1 VGVPVPAAL
10 RLYVI
15 WVNYGC
21 GADIARSRASL
32 LAQSA
37 TVPGLSLN
45 FICVNNGPG
54 DGRSEN
60 LADGMTVLEMGENA
74 GFGRACN
81 RGIRW
86 VADRDRAAAVWL
98 LNPDTEVAAGCLAA
112 IARTLATDGQWR
124 TDWAICGTTVLTPN
138 GEIWQTGGHWNH
150 RTGSIL
156 PSRDRPPDP
165 NNDPKVHSP
174 QDTDWVSGCSLL
186 MNLGHFGDD
195 IPQFDPNFFLYY
207 EDFDL
212 CQRQRRAGHPVQW
225 LPAATVI
232 HHPSSVTGRTP
243 YRRLRWSLYGYWL
256 ALEKHAPRSVL
267 MGRLLRT
274 AIAIP
279 PTALGDWPTAIA
291 KATAIS
297 DYLRHRVQKIRKSFA
312 PRSPK
317 KIP

>member
-1 VGVPVPAAL
+1 MGLPVPADL
-10 RLYVI
+10 GLYVI

-32 LAQSA
+32 AAQAA
-37 TVPGLSLN
+37 TVPDLSLK

-54 DGRSEN
+54 DGRSET
-60 LADGMTVLEMGENA
+60 LIVEGMTVLEMGENA

-81 RGIRW
+81 RGICW

-98 LNPDTEVAAGCLAA
+98 LNPDTEVGAGCLAA

-124 TDWAICGTTVLTPN
+124 ENWAICGTTVTTPT
-138 GEIWQTGGHWNH
+138 GEIWQTGGHWDR

-156 PSRDRPPDP
+156 PRRDRAPDP
-165 NNDPKVHSP
+165 PNDPERQP
-174 QDTDWVSGCSLL
+174 LRDTDWVSGCSLL
-186 MNLGHFGDD
+186 LNLGHFRNA
-195 IPQFDPNFFLYY
+195 IPQFDPDFFLYY

-243 YRRLRWSLYGYWL
+243 HRRLRWSLYGYWL
-256 ALEKHAPRSVL
+256 ALDKHAPRSVL
-267 MGRLLRT
+267 ITRLLRT
-274 AIAIP
+274 AIAAIL
-279 PTALGDWPTAIA
+279 TAPRDWPTAIA
-291 KATAIS
+291 KATAIG
-297 DYLRHRVQKIRKSFA
+297 DHLRYQVQKIFR
-312 PRSPK
+312 PLLP
-317 KIP
+317 

>member
-1 VGVPVPAAL
+1 MGVPVPAGL
-10 RLYVI
+10 QLYVI

-32 LAQSA
+32 LRQGA
-37 TVPGLSLN
+37 TVPDLSLR
-45 FICVNNGPG
+45 FVCVNNGPG
-54 DGRSEN
+54 DGRAEN
-60 LADGMTVLEMGENA
+60 LAIAGMAVLEMRENA

-124 TDWAICGTTVLTPN
+124 TDWAICGTTVITPT
-138 GEIWQTGGHWNH
+138 GEIWQTGGDWDR

-156 PSRDRPPDP
+156 PRRDRPPDP
-165 NNDPKVHSP
+165 HSNLP
-174 QDTDWVSGCSLL
+174 DSLQDTDWVSGCSLL
-186 MNLGHFGDD
+186 LNLGHFGDAM
-195 IPQFDPNFFLYY
+195 PQFDPDFFLYY

-232 HHPSSVTGRTP
+232 HHPSSITGRTP
-243 YRRLRWSLYGYWL
+243 HRRLRWSLHGYWL

-267 MGRLLRT
+267 ITRLLRT
-274 AIAIP
+274 AIAALL
-279 PTALGDWPTAIA
+279 TAPRDRPTAIA
-291 KATAIS
+291 KATAIG
-297 DYLRHRVQKIRKSFA
+297 DYLRHRLQKIFRPFL
-312 PRSPK
+312 PK
-317 KIP
+317 KFP